1 MIGVFPKPYEDEL
14 AYSVFARYFSM
25 SGYQCFSS
33 VAEDLYT
40 NPKNKPSI
48 EFINPLS
55 QDAINYVVGFYGS
68 LDEFILKHTM
78 FNYYSTFLPHSRKQ
92 QAFEF
97 ALKMEIKSL
106 MNALPIPQSKA
117 SRYLRYCPLCV
128 KEDRNQYGETFWHRS
143 HQINGVNVC
152 YKHECYLVNSSVP
165 ISSNMP
171 PSLIKAELEV
181 KKHNTT
187 NKALP
192 KKIEVDIAKYN
203 IELLNHNHLST
214 LIYNN
219 LSENLNA
226 YLIGTK
232 YLSSRGAKRY
242 IQKLSLDFKEFY
254 KDVDLSGFGEEWQLE
269 KLFNGYRLNSFEISL
284 VGMFLGIQPNDITNH
299 QKSLKINYTKDFDRN
314 IAQLKSDGYNYKEI
328 SEILGIS
335 YDYCKFLGSG
345 KSKSHSK
352 KSSHSKGGMRVCW
365 QTLDEE
371 TLPRVIDLVTELKS
385 ADVRKPQAI
394 SVGKVE
400 RLLGLKE
407 QQLKHL
413 PKCLEYVNN
422 NIISQEEFWA
432 LTIAWAI
439 RKLKSEDKTI
449 HKTNI
454 TKLTN
459 IRNKNIIN
467 AFSYL
472 TKYLDDETVKQLERL
487 FLD

>member
-48 EFINPLS
+48 EFINSLS

-68 LDEFILKHTM
+68 LDKFILKHTM

-97 ALKMEIKSL
+97 ALKMDIKSL

-152 YKHECYLVNSSVP
+152 YKHKCYLVNSSVP

-181 KKHNTT
+181 KEHNTT

-242 IQKLSLDFKEFY
+242 IHKLSCDFKEFY
-254 KDVDLSGFGEEWQLE
+254 KNIDLLGFGEEWQLE
-269 KLFNGYRLNSFEISL
+269 KIFNGHRLNPFEISL
-284 VGMFLGIQPNDITNH
+284 LGAFLEIQAKELMSCEKTIESKTT
-299 QKSLKINYTKDFDRN
+299 SDFDNTIRKLKARGLN
-314 IAQLKSDGYNYKEI
+314 YREIAAK
-328 SEILGIS
+328 LGIS
-335 YDYCKFLGSG
+335 YDYCKALAYG
-345 KSKSHSK
+345 K
-352 KSSHSKGGMRVCW
+352 KSGENRKRTHNGGRKINW
-365 QTLDEE
+365 EYLDEQTL
-371 TLPRVIDLVTELKS
+371 PNVIKLIKEMEAFNNS
-385 ADVRKPQAI
+385 RPQKVSI
-394 SVGKVE
+394 GKVE
-400 RLLGLKE
+400 RVLNLKE
-407 QQLKHL
+407 YRLKKM
-413 PKCLEYVNN
+413 PKCLEYVNSH
-422 NIISQEEFWA
+422 IISQQEFWA
-432 LTIAWAI
+432 LTIVWA
-439 RKLKSEDKTI
+439 LKELETQNKTI
-449 HKTNI
+449 NITNI
-454 TKLTN
+454 LRLTN
-459 IRNKNIIN
+459 IRKAKLECALPYLAKYIDKDFKQYEL
-467 AFSYL
+467 FS
-472 TKYLDDETVKQLERL
+472 LD
-487 FLD
+487 

>member
-48 EFINPLS
+48 EFINSLS

-68 LDEFILKHTM
+68 LDKFILKHTM

-97 ALKMEIKSL
+97 ALKMDIKSL

-152 YKHECYLVNSSVP
+152 YKHKCYLVNSSVP

-171 PSLIKAELEV
+171 PSLIKAESTIKEQ
-181 KKHNTT
+181 HTII
-187 NKALP
+187 KALP
-192 KKIEVDIAKYN
+192 TEIDVAKYN
-203 IELLNHNHLST
+203 IEILNHNNLST

-269 KLFNGYRLNSFEISL
+269 KIFNGYRLNPFEISL
-284 VGMFLGIQPNDITNH
+284 LGMFLGIQPNDITNH

-314 IAQLKSDGYNYKEI
+314 IAQLKSYGYNYKEI

-345 KSKSHSK
+345 KLKSYSK

-365 QTLDEE
+365 QTLDEV
-371 TLPRVIDLVTELKS
+371 TLPRVIDLVTELRS
-385 ADVRKPQAI
+385 ADVRRPQAI

-432 LTIAWAI
+432 LTITWAI
-439 RKLKSEDKTI
+439 KKLKSEDKTI

-459 IRNKNIIN
+459 IRNKNIISS
-467 AFSYL
+467 FPHL
-472 TKYLDDETVKQLERL
+472 TKYLDNETVKQLERL
-487 FLD
+487 FLE